1 MKQEKTLKQPHEA
14 PQGYFDG
21 FNERVMQKV
30 AHDNR
35 KKLHWHVNRRFLYA
49 AAAILAI
56 IGIGLY
62 KVLNQSENRVI
73 QVVNTRQMKTVK
85 DTITPEIITNRD
97 EKLLQHW
104 EEEAVALT
112 AVKVSEPPKNTEE
125 LSIEEELEAA
135 GLIARDVETEWLSEN
150 EILP

>member
-1 MKQEKTLKQPHEA
+1 MKQEKTLKQPYEA

-30 AHDNR
+30 AHDNS
-35 KKLHWHVNRRFLYA
+35 KKLYWQVNRSFLYA

-56 IGIGLY
+56 IGVGLY
-62 KVLNQSENRVI
+62 KMFKQPETRVNPM
-73 QVVNTRQMKTVK
+73 VHTHKTEK
-85 DTITPEIITNRD
+85 SIDTVALETTTNRD

-104 EEEAVALT
+104 EEEAVAHT
-112 AVKVSEPPKNTEE
+112 AVKVAETPKNTEE

-135 GLIARDVETEWLSEN
+135 GLIARDVETEWLDEN
-150 EILP
+150 EIIP

>member
-1 MKQEKTLKQPHEA
+1 MKQEKSLKRPHEA

-62 KVLNQSENRVI
+62 KMLNHSEIRVNQI
-73 QVVNTRQMKTVK
+73 VNTSHGEIVK
-85 DTITPEIITNRD
+85 DTITPEIARIRD
-97 EKLLQHW
+97 ENLLQYL
-104 EEEAVALT
+104 EEETVAQTTVT
-112 AVKVSEPPKNTEE
+112 APVAPASRED
-125 LSIEEELEAA
+125 LSIEEELEAE
-135 GLIARDVETEWLSEN
+135 GLIVRDLETEWLNEN
-150 EILP
+150 EIIP